1 MAAIS
6 YSYRVIASTTRS
18 AIGQHPSVDHADP
31 FSNRFVA
38 WPQEALKSVA
48 RHFLDAV
55 DMEETIKAGVVDVC
69 VDMQQRARDMAER
82 YRSEMGRFYYVTPT
96 SYLELINTFKVKKA
110 AHSWCYR
117 RKTEQGASFWARN
130 LKYPLIPPFLIGSA
144 CKT

>member
-18 AIGQHPSVDHADP
+18 AIGQHPPVDHADP

-96 SYLELINTFKVKKA
+96 SYLELINTFKVKKQ
-110 AHSWCYR
+110 HTS
-117 RKTEQGASFWARN
+117 GAIEEKPNKVPHFVHA
-130 LKYPLIPPFLIGSA
+130 I
-144 CKT
+144 

>member
-1 MAAIS
+1 MATEQCTRLFFVWCGA
-6 YSYRVIASTTRS
+6 VSTNTGPIR
-18 AIGQHPSVDHADP
+18 
-31 FSNRFVA
+31 NCRFVA

-96 SYLELINTFKVKKA
+96 SYLELINTFKV
-110 AHSWCYR
+110 
-117 RKTEQGASFWARN
+117 G
-130 LKYPLIPPFLIGSA
+130 
-144 CKT
+144 

>member
-1 MAAIS
+1 MCNRVSHRQAFSSGHQNTVLMAVA
-6 YSYRVIASTTRS
+6 VWCGTVPTSTDRNR
-18 AIGQHPSVDHADP
+18 HY
-31 FSNRFVA
+31 RFVA

-96 SYLELINTFKVKKA
+96 SYLELINTFKV
-110 AHSWCYR
+110 
-117 RKTEQGASFWARN
+117 
-130 LKYPLIPPFLIGSA
+130 GSRSSLNFD
-144 CKT
+144 